1 MAATLEVLGAY
12 DEKLIRKVPFTGKRR
27 MEKALADARALAD
40 DPTKRI
46 PVPERTAILE
56 RTRRFVE
63 ENYDRIAAD
72 AAAEGGKPLVDTR
85 AEITRAVNGIKV
97 AAESLA
103 GLAGEEIPMG
113 MNAASMN
120 RMAFTFREPIG
131 VAVAVSAFN
140 HPFNLAVHQVIPAVA
155 VGCPVIIK
163 PALETPLSCLNLL
176 EALHESG
183 LPGQWARAVV
193 VDDSLSERLATDR
206 RVDYLTFIGSA
217 EVGWRLRSKLA
228 PGARCA
234 LEHGG
239 AAPVIAEPDADVD
252 DMLPLLA
259 KGGFYHAGQVCVSV
273 QRVFA
278 HRSIVK
284 KVAAG
289 LRRLASKAKVG
300 DPLAEDT
307 DIGPLISRADVSRV
321 DRWVGEA
328 VGGGGKL
335 LCGGRRI
342 GKTCYEPTV
351 ILDPPRE
358 CRLSRE
364 EIFGPVVAVYAYDD
378 TDEAVSLAN
387 GLPYSFQAAVFTKNV
402 DKALEVVRKIKASS
416 VLVNDHTAFRVD
428 WMPFRG
434 AGRSG
439 IGTGGIPY
447 TMREMTHEKLM
458 VVRSPSITP

>member
-1 MAATLEVLGAY
+1 MPETLEVLGAY
-12 DEKLIRKVPFTGKRR
+12 DEKPLREIPFTGKKK

-40 DPTKRI
+40 DPAKRI
-46 PVPERTAILE
+46 PVPERLAILE
-56 RTRRFVE
+56 RTRTFVE

-85 AEITRAVNGIKV
+85 AEITRAVNGIRV
-97 AAESLA
+97 AAESLSC
-103 GLAGEEIPMG
+103 LAGEEIPMG

-131 VAVAVSAFN
+131 TAVAVSAFN
-140 HPFNLAVHQVIPAVA
+140 HPFNLAVHQVVPAVA

-176 EALHESG
+176 DALYESG
-183 LPGQWARAVV
+183 LPERWARAVIA
-193 VDDSLSERLATDR
+193 DDSLSEKLATDG

-217 EVGWRLRSKLA
+217 RVGWHLRSKLA

-239 AAPVIAEPDADVD
+239 AAPVIAEPDADTD

-278 HRSIVK
+278 HRSVAK
-284 KVAAG
+284 KVAEG
-289 LRRLASKAKVG
+289 LGELAAEAKVG
-300 DPLAEDT
+300 DPLREDT
-307 DIGPLISRADVSRV
+307 DVGPLISRADVSRV
-321 DRWVGEA
+321 HRWVREA
-328 VGGGGKL
+328 VAGGGKL
-335 LCGGRRI
+335 VGGGKRI

-351 ILDPPRE
+351 ILDPPLD

-364 EIFGPVVAVYAYDD
+364 EIFGPVIAVYAYDR
-378 TDEAVSLAN
+378 TEEAISLAN
-387 GLPYSFQAAVFTKNV
+387 SLPYSFQASVFTKNV
-402 DKALEVVRKIKASS
+402 DRALGAVKKLKAAS

-434 AGRSG
+434 AARSG

-458 VVRSPSITP
+458 VIRSPAL